1 MQSWGLTDPGRVRK
15 QNQDAY
21 QIEKLDRT
29 SLLCVVCDG
38 MGGAKSGN
46 IASTLAVDVFVQEVR
61 QSWTP
66 RLDQEKIDQIL
77 RSAVKLANFTVYDQS
92 QQFPEE
98 FDGMG
103 TTLVAVLVHGKK
115 ATVINVG
122 DSRAYGIDRSGIRQI
137 TRDHSLVQM
146 MVDRGDLTPEV
157 AKTYPGKNFIT
168 RAIGTEP
175 TVLCDIFHLDVAKG
189 EYLLL
194 CSDGLSNMMD
204 DQEILF
210 EVIHGVNKAHCCKRL
225 LDIAKNRGAPD
236 NVTSILVLI

>member
-1 MQSWGLTDPGRVRK
+1 MQSWGLSDPGCVRK

-21 QIEKLDRT
+21 HIEQIDKNT
-29 SLLCVVCDG
+29 LLGIVCDG

-46 IASTLAVDVFVQEVR
+46 IASTLAVDVFVQEIR
-61 QSWTP
+61 RCYKSSM
-66 RLDQEKIDQIL
+66 DQDKIDQML
-77 RSAVKLANFTVYDQS
+77 LSAAKLANFTVYDQS
-92 QQFPEE
+92 LQIEE

-103 TTLVAVLVHGKK
+103 TTLVGVLIKGRK

-122 DSRAYGIDRSGIRQI
+122 DSRAYGIDADGIHQI
-137 TRDHSLVQM
+137 TKDHSLVQM
-146 MVDRGDLTPEV
+146 MVDRGELTPER

-175 TVLCDIFHLDVAKG
+175 IIISDLFHRNLAKG
-189 EYLLL
+189 DFILL

-210 EVIHGVNKAHCCKRL
+210 EVVHGVNKQHCCQRL
-225 LDIAKNRGAPD
+225 LNIAKNRGAPD
-236 NVTSILVLI
+236 NVTSVLIMI